1 MDRHNGSGL
10 RHSLGDAPQREG
22 EPTPDRVLR
31 PHSTSLGLGSGRL
44 VRLFLVACFLG
55 ILAGGALLLQ
65 LSAVQAAAQAPTLGH
80 PLVLRVALH
89 PKGDDDGN
97 CSVLSLSCSVM
108 PPPCSFSCSVEQP
121 PCSFSCSVEQPVCR
135 PVVHVVRV
143 LIIKAVRIFDEEFK
157 VLVPKTETMIVLVCG
172 HSPGDPIF

>member
-22 EPTPDRVLR
+22 ESTPDRVLR

-121 PCSFSCSVEQPVCR
+121 VCR